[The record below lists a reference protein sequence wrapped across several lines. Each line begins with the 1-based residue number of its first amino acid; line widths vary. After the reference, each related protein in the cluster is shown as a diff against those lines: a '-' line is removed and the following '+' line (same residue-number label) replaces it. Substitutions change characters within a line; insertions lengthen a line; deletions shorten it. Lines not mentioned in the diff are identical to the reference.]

1 MTYRAPI
8 NDMLLALNHGA
19 GLQAAV
25 KAGHYGDFDSDI
37 TAAVLEEAG
46 RFATDVLAPL
56 NRIGDE
62 NGIKL
67 ANDKVT
73 TAPGWPDAYQR
84 WTAAGW
90 NAVSGSEAFGG
101 QGLPL
106 AINAACTE
114 IWSASNIAFGLC
126 PLLTLSAIEA
136 LDAHGSEDLKKIY
149 LEKLVSGE
157 WTGTMQLTE
166 PQAGSDV
173 GALRTRA
180 ERAADGS
187 YRITGTK
194 IFITYGDHDMTDN
207 IVHFVLARLPDAPAG
222 TKGISLF
229 LIPKFLV
236 NADGSLGARNDIY
249 PSGVEHKLGM
259 HASPTCTMT
268 MGDKGGAIGY
278 LVGEENRGM
287 LCMFTMM
294 NQARLGVG
302 LEGVG
307 IADRAYQQAL
317 AFAQERRQ
325 GRAIGKTGDGTD
337 AIIVHPDVKR
347 MLMQMRALTAAARTI
362 CYATA
367 VAFDVS
373 VRATDAKVRSDAAA
387 RGALL
392 TPIAKAFSTDIGN
405 EVTSLGVQIHGG
417 MGFIEETGAAQHY
430 RDARITAIYEGTNG
444 IQSIDLVTRKLRA
457 QGGASVWALLDE
469 LSDIVKRVEA
479 SNDPAFGTTGAKLRD
494 ALGSLERSSRWLLE
508 RIASAPNDALAGATP
523 YLRLFGSTLGGCK
536 LAEEALA
543 ARTLGRGFGRSAALC
558 HAGALLCREHFGAGR
573 LAGAHG
579 DGQRQFGHRRR
590 RGFAGLTRCGGL
602 AANPRQLAASVF
614 TRAASACRFGAAR
627 GLERTVEINHSE
639 CMFFARLR
647 ADSMLGQQRP
657 SSNWRRGAIAR

>member
-19 GLQAAV
+19 GLLAAV
-25 KAGHYGDFDSDI
+25 KAGHYGDFDAEI

-46 RFATDVLAPL
+46 KFAGDVLAPL
-56 NRIGDE
+56 NRVGDE
-62 NGIKL
+62 HGIKL
-67 ANDKVT
+67 DAGAVT
-73 TAPGWPDAYQR
+73 TAPGWPDAYRR
-84 WTAAGW
+84 WTDAGW

-106 AINAACTE
+106 AINAVCTE

-136 LDAHGSEDLKKIY
+136 LDAHGSDELKRIY
-149 LEKLVSGE
+149 LEKLISGE

-173 GALRTRA
+173 GALRSRA
-180 ERAADGS
+180 EPAPVGS
-187 YRITGTK
+187 YRIKGTK

-249 PSGVEHKLGM
+249 ASGVEHKLGM

-268 MGDKGGAIGY
+268 MGDQGGAIGY
-278 LVGEENRGM
+278 LIGEENQGM
-287 LCMFTMM
+287 RCMFTMM

-317 AFAQERRQ
+317 GFAQERRQ
-325 GRAIGKTGDGTD
+325 GRALGKPADGSD
-337 AIIVHPDVKR
+337 PIIVHPDIKR
-347 MLMQMRALTAAARTI
+347 MLMQMRALTAAARSI

-367 VAFDVS
+367 VALDVA
-373 VRATDAKVRSDAAA
+373 VRAKDAKVKGEAAA

-405 EVTSLGVQIHGG
+405 EVAYLGVQVHGG

-430 RDARITAIYEGTNG
+430 RDARITPIYEGTNG
-444 IQSIDLVTRKLRA
+444 IQAIDLVTRKLGA
-457 QGGASVWALLDE
+457 NGGASVFALLDE
-469 LSDIVKRVEA
+469 LEAIVGRVEA
-479 SNDPAFGTTGAKLRD
+479 SNDPAFGTTGTKLRD
-494 ALGSLERSSRWLLE
+494 ALASLDRSSRWLLE
-508 RIASAPNDALAGATP
+508 KLASGPNDALAGATP
-523 YLRLFGSTLGGCK
+523 YLRLFGVTLGGCM
-536 LAEEALA
+536 LASEALA
-543 ARTLGRGFGRSAALC
+543 ARGDGIAAPERYATLARFFAENLSVQ
-558 HAGALLCREHFGAGR
+558 AGALEKTVTESADAVTGADAV
-573 LAGAHG
+573 L
-579 DGQRQFGHRRR
+579 
-590 RGFAGLTRCGGL
+590 
-602 AANPRQLAASVF
+602 
-614 TRAASACRFGAAR
+614 
-627 GLERTVEINHSE
+627 
-639 CMFFARLR
+639 
-647 ADSMLGQQRP
+647 LG
-657 SSNWRRGAIAR
+657 

>member
-8 NDMLLALNHGA
+8 SDMLLALNHGA

-25 KAGHYGDFDSDI
+25 KAGHYGDFDADI
-37 TAAVLEEAG
+37 TTAVLEEAG
-46 RFATDVLAPL
+46 KFATDVLAPL
-56 NRIGDE
+56 NRIGDK

-67 ANDKVT
+67 EGGKVT
-73 TAPGWPDAYQR
+73 TAPGWPDAYKR

-136 LDAHGSEDLKKIY
+136 LDAHGSDELKTIY
-149 LEKLVSGE
+149 LAKLISGE

-173 GALRTRA
+173 GALRSRA
-180 ERAADGS
+180 ERAPDGS
-187 YRITGTK
+187 YRITGSK

-249 PSGVEHKLGM
+249 PSGIEHKLGM

-268 MGDKGGAIGY
+268 MGDHGGAIGY
-278 LVGEENRGM
+278 LVGEENQGM
-287 LCMFTMM
+287 RCMFTMM

-317 AFAQERRQ
+317 AFAQERKQ
-325 GRAIGKTGDGTD
+325 GRALGKQGAGSDP
-337 AIIVHPDVKR
+337 IMVHPDVKR

-367 VAFDVS
+367 VALDVAT
-373 VRATDAKVRSDAAA
+373 RATDPEVRSLAAA

-392 TPIAKAFSTDIGN
+392 TPIAKAFSTDIGS
-405 EVTSLGVQIHGG
+405 EVAYLGVQIHGG

-444 IQSIDLVTRKLRA
+444 IQAIDLVTRKLGA
-457 QGGASVWALLDE
+457 QGGASVFALLDE
-469 LSDIVKRVEA
+469 LSGIVKQVEA
-479 SNDPAFGTTGAKLRD
+479 SNDPAFGTTGAKLRE
-494 ALGSLERSSRWLLE
+494 ALAALDSTSRWLLE
-508 RIASAPNDALAGATP
+508 RLSSSPNEALAGATP
-523 YLRLFGSTLGGCK
+523 YLRLFGSALGGCM
-536 LAEEALA
+536 LASEALA
-543 ARTLGRGFGRSAALC
+543 ARNDASGGDAHRYVAL
-558 HAGALLCREHFGAGR
+558 
-573 LAGAHG
+573 
-579 DGQRQFGHRRR
+579 
-590 RGFAGLTRCGGL
+590 
-602 AANPRQLAASVF
+602 
-614 TRAASACRFGAAR
+614 AR
-627 GLERTVEINHSE
+627 
-639 CMFFARLR
+639 FFAESIAVQAPALEKTVTDSAESVMD
-647 ADSMLGQQRP
+647 ADAVLLG
-657 SSNWRRGAIAR
+657 

>member
-19 GLQAAV
+19 GLGAAV
-25 KAGHYGDFDSDI
+25 KAGHYGDFDADI
-37 TAAVLEEAG
+37 TTAVLEEAG
-46 RFATDVLAPL
+46 KFASEVLAPL
-56 NRIGDE
+56 NRVGDE
-62 NGIKL
+62 HGIKL
-67 ANDKVT
+67 EADKVT

-84 WTAAGW
+84 WIAAGW
-90 NAVSGSEAFGG
+90 NAVSGPETSGG

-106 AINAACTE
+106 AINAVCTE

-136 LDAHGSEDLKKIY
+136 LDAHGSEALKKIY
-149 LEKLVSGE
+149 LEKLVSGQ

-180 ERAADGS
+180 DRAADGS
-187 YRITGTK
+187 YRIKGTK

-236 NADGSLGARNDIY
+236 NADGSLGQRNDIY
-249 PSGVEHKLGM
+249 VSGIEHKLGM

-268 MGDKGGAIGY
+268 MGDRGGAIGY
-278 LVGEENRGM
+278 LIGEENRGM
-287 LCMFTMM
+287 QCMFTMM

-317 AFAQERRQ
+317 GFAQGRRQ
-325 GRAIGKTGDGTD
+325 GRAIGNSGGDPD
-337 AIIVHPDVKR
+337 PIIVHPDVKR
-347 MLMQMRALTAAARTI
+347 MLMQMRASTAAARTI

-367 VAFDVS
+367 VALDIS
-373 VRATDAKVRSDAAA
+373 VRAKDAKVRTDAAA

-405 EVTSLGVQIHGG
+405 EVTYLGVQIHGG
-417 MGFIEETGAAQHY
+417 MGFIEETGAAQHF
-430 RDARITAIYEGTNG
+430 RDARITPIYEGTNG
-444 IQSIDLVTRKLRA
+444 IQAIDLVTRKLA
-457 QGGASVWALLDE
+457 ADGGTSVFSLLDE
-469 LSDIVKRVEA
+469 LSAVVRRVEA

-494 ALGSLERSSRWLLE
+494 ALASLDRASRWLLE
-508 RIASAPNDALAGATP
+508 RVTSAPNDALAGATP
-523 YLRLFGSTLGGCK
+523 YLRLFGSTLGGCL
-536 LAEEALA
+536 LAGEALA
-543 ARTLGRGFGRSAALC
+543 ARAD
-558 HAGALLCREHFGAGR
+558 
-573 LAGAHG
+573 G
-579 DGQRQFGHRRR
+579 DGERYV
-590 RGFAGLTRCGGL
+590 AL
-602 AANPRQLAASVF
+602 AR
-614 TRAASACRFGAAR
+614 
-627 GLERTVEINHSE
+627 
-639 CMFFARLR
+639 FFAENISVQAVSLEKTVTDSAEAVNG
-647 ADSMLGQQRP
+647 ADAVLL
-657 SSNWRRGAIAR
+657 A

>member
-25 KAGHYGDFDSDI
+25 QAGHYGDFDADI

-46 RFATDVLAPL
+46 RFASDVLAPL
-56 NRIGDE
+56 NRVGDE
-62 NGIKL
+62 HGIKL
-67 ANDKVT
+67 DDGKVT

-84 WTAAGW
+84 WAAAGW
-90 NAVSGSEAFGG
+90 NAVSGAEAFGG

-136 LDAHGSEDLKKIY
+136 LDAHGSAELKKIY

-180 ERAADGS
+180 ERAPDGS
-187 YRITGTK
+187 YRIKGTK

-249 PSGVEHKLGM
+249 VSGIEHKLGM

-268 MGDKGGAIGY
+268 MGDHGGAIGY
-278 LVGEENRGM
+278 LIGEENKGM

-325 GRAIGKTGDGTD
+325 GRAIGSAGDKPGNGSD
-337 AIIVHPDVKR
+337 PIIVHPDVKR

-367 VAFDVS
+367 VALDIS
-373 VRATDAKVRSDAAA
+373 VRAKDAKTRSDAAA

-405 EVTSLGVQIHGG
+405 EVASLGVQIHGG
-417 MGFIEETGAAQHY
+417 MGFIEETGAAQHL
-430 RDARITAIYEGTNG
+430 RDARITPIYEGTNG
-444 IQSIDLVTRKLRA
+444 IQSIDLVTRKLA
-457 QGGASVWALLDE
+457 ANGGASVWSLLDE
-469 LSDIVKRVEA
+469 LSGIVKQVEA
-479 SNDPAFGTTGAKLRD
+479 SNDPAFGTAGAKLRD
-494 ALGSLERSSRWLLE
+494 ALGSLDRTSRWLLE
-508 RIASAPNDALAGATP
+508 RVTSAPNDALAGATP
-523 YLRLFGSTLGGCK
+523 YLRLFGSTLGGCM
-536 LAEEALA
+536 LAGEALA
-543 ARTLGRGFGRSAALC
+543 ARDVAGDPQRYVTLARFFAENISVQ
-558 HAGALLCREHFGAGR
+558 AGA
-573 LAGAHG
+573 
-579 DGQRQFGHRRR
+579 
-590 RGFAGLTRCGGL
+590 
-602 AANPRQLAASVF
+602 
-614 TRAASACRFGAAR
+614 
-627 GLERTVEINHSE
+627 LERTVIDSAEAVNG
-639 CMFFARLR
+639 
-647 ADSMLGQQRP
+647 ADAVLLG
-657 SSNWRRGAIAR
+657 